1 MKTKLFIIVTI
12 FLLPFLLFAEEV
24 STDTDKVSQK
34 EIVGKDNMQDSTKVF
49 EWKPSTS
56 LYFEL
61 LGKGFYSINVD
72 FRKTKLRAW
81 SVGMSVAEDG
91 FFPSVMYYHFGGQ
104 RYRFELGG
112 GLSAVFTQTDGMA
125 GMGIHGVVGYRYQK
139 KKGLIFRIGFTP
151 FLGIPF
157 TETGKTMFVPLIGI
171 SLGYSF

>member
-1 MKTKLFIIVTI
+1 MKTKLFIIVAI
-12 FLLPFLLFAEEV
+12 FLLPVLLFAQEV
-24 STDTDKVSQK
+24 SSDTAKISQKVIVGTDKPK
-34 EIVGKDNMQDSTKVF
+34 DSTKVF

-72 FRKTKLRAW
+72 FRKTKSMAW
-81 SVGMSVAEDG
+81 SIGMSVAEDG
-91 FFPSVMYYHFGGQ
+91 FFPSLMYYHFAGK
-104 RYRFELGG
+104 RFRFEMGG
-112 GLSAVFTQTDGMA
+112 GLSTVFTQTDGLA

-139 KKGLIFRIGFTP
+139 KKGLLFRIGFTP